1 MNDFLQ
7 SLRNGNN
14 RRFDRNRKSY
24 DGHYGGGSDR
34 RKQRDSNFKSFRKQ
48 NESEQ
53 LTAIKKSLET
63 MVDAQRRLADF
74 GERLVKVQERG
85 VRASERLAKAEER
98 KADAI
103 EHLVKHFVEGSVSL
117 PRTVQKEEVAPPQV
131 APPQVAPPQV
141 APPQEQEIETTPAP
155 RPAAKKPGRKADYGA
170 RGNALKIIVKMRKEG
185 VSYEKIA
192 RHLEAIDTPTLSGK
206 GKWHGHAVYRLFQQ
220 AR

>member
-24 DGHYGGGSDR
+24 DGQYGGER
-34 RKQRDSNFKSFRKQ
+34 RKPRDSNFKSFRKN

-53 LTAIKKSLET
+53 LTAIKKALET
-63 MVDAQRRLADF
+63 MVEAQRRLADF

-98 KADAI
+98 KADSI
-103 EHLVKHFVEGSVSL
+103 ELLVKHFIGGSVTL
-117 PRTVQKEEVAPPQV
+117 PQALPQAIRKEEAVEEAVEEAMPQKEEEPK
-131 APPQVAPPQV
+131 
-141 APPQEQEIETTPAP
+141 PAP
-155 RPAAKKPGRKADYGA
+155 RVAAKKPGRKADYGA

-192 RHLEAIDTPTLSGK
+192 RHLESIDTPTLSGK

>member
-24 DGHYGGGSDR
+24 DSNYGSDR
-34 RKQRDSNFKSFRKQ
+34 RKQRDSGFKSFRKNQ
-48 NESEQ
+48 ESEQ
-53 LTAIKKSLET
+53 LTAIKKTLET
-63 MVDAQRRLADF
+63 MVEAQRRLADF

-85 VRASERLAKAEER
+85 IRASERLAKAEER
-98 KADAI
+98 KADSI
-103 EHLVKHFVEGSVSL
+103 ELLVKHFISGSVSL
-117 PRTVQKEEVAPPQV
+117 PQVEAPAQVVQKEEIAPKKEA
-131 APPQVAPPQV
+131 APK
-141 APPQEQEIETTPAP
+141 PAP
-155 RPAAKKPGRKADYGA
+155 RATGKKPGRKADYGA

-192 RHLEAIDTPTLSGK
+192 RHLEAIETPTLSGK

>member
-24 DGHYGGGSDR
+24 DGHYGSGSDR
-34 RKQRDSNFKSFRKQ
+34 RKQRDSGFKSFRKNQ
-48 NESEQ
+48 ESEQ
-53 LTAIKKSLET
+53 LTAIKKTLET
-63 MVDAQRRLADF
+63 MVEAQRRLADF

-85 VRASERLAKAEER
+85 IRAGERLAKAEER
-98 KADAI
+98 KADSI
-103 EHLVKHFVEGSVSL
+103 ELLVKHFIEGSVSL
-117 PRTVQKEEVAPPQV
+117 PKVVEKEETPVVKEAAPKP
-131 APPQVAPPQV
+131 
-141 APPQEQEIETTPAP
+141 EP
-155 RPAAKKPGRKADYGA
+155 RVTAKKPGRKADYGA

-192 RHLEAIDTPTLSGK
+192 RHLEAIETPTLSGK